1 MNNTTKEDKQREKY
15 EYETQIVR
23 IYKNKLDDSN
33 LKSMLNEMGLKGWE
47 LVSVQSDSQD
57 AMCIFK
63 REFV

>member
-1 MNNTTKEDKQREKY
+1 MNSVKQY

-23 IYKNKLDDSN
+23 IYKKKLDDIN
-33 LKSMLNEMGLKGWE
+33 LKSVLNEMGLKGWE

-57 AMCIFK
+57 VMCIFK